1 MNKNKLRNNKP
12 TAKPKPL
19 NQQESSIEPSSGYTS
34 DEERFEQE
42 VLWCCSQFE
51 KLMSSG
57 KIPDVKK
64 DESFK
69 AIRKLKNP
77 NLPRIRK
84 IQLMKS
90 YFKDYKEK
98 MNKEQKE
105 IESSAIVNFENTPD
119 SANNGLFFKMKASD
133 FNPVPAATTTP
144 FLFNF
149 KDPCELENMLA
160 NTKI

>member
-1 MNKNKLRNNKP
+1 M
-12 TAKPKPL
+12 
-19 NQQESSIEPSSGYTS
+19 I
-34 DEERFEQE
+34 
-42 VLWCCSQFE
+42 QFVE
-51 KLMSSG
+51 
-57 KIPDVKK
+57 

-77 NLPRIRK
+77 NLPRVRK

-98 MNKEQKE
+98 MKRDEFE
-105 IESSAIVNFENTPD
+105 IEAVAVVNFENIPD
-119 SANNGLFFKMKASD
+119 SVHNGLFFKMKASD

-149 KDPCELENMLA
+149 KDPSELENMLA

>member
-1 MNKNKLRNNKP
+1 MNSFL
-12 TAKPKPL
+12 
-19 NQQESSIEPSSGYTS
+19 E
-34 DEERFEQE
+34 
-42 VLWCCSQFE
+42 
-51 KLMSSG
+51 
-57 KIPDVKK
+57 

-98 MNKEQKE
+98 MNKDQKE
-105 IESSAIVNFENTPD
+105 IEASAIVNFENAPD

-133 FNPVPAATTTP
+133 FNAVPAVTTTP